1 MKRTLGAPSMTDTR
15 FKKKMQGWGIFVRL
29 VRFIQKGE
37 KTDLVAEIGRF
48 FKQNIYFMAV
58 FCLQWTKIS
67 NT

>member
-1 MKRTLGAPSMTDTR
+1 MLRLGVVGGCGGGVVSLGCP
-15 FKKKMQGWGIFVRL
+15 GGVGCI
-29 VRFIQKGE
+29 IQKGD